1 LTRTKVA
8 RQELEHLQK
17 CLNDLDYYSRKHLF
31 VVTKTGSFVKLK
43 FRRAQQI
50 VHRKLAE
57 QRKAKGYVRAIILKA
72 RQEGITTGTAARYFR
87 EANFIPYRK
96 IGIVAH
102 KSKASENIFETYD
115 RFHKNLDEDI
125 RPARVSTTK
134 GNYLELENGSI
145 ITVETAGDPDAF
157 RSATLHRLHCCV
169 PGDTRVLLADGF
181 AVPISEVP
189 EGARVLTHT
198 GQEATVMAVS
208 AKPAEVVT
216 GQGEMVDVTPW
227 LGETVRFT
235 PDHKVWTQR
244 GWVEA
249 QDLVASDEL
258 SMPRRKVT
266 DERLEFR
273 LPEQS
278 ARPQG
283 GGTRSKGAGET
294 FPLTHET
301 GFALG
306 YYLAEGS
313 IFYAK
318 NGNPAGVVFTRHRS
332 EVPYGQRA
340 FKALAPFVRSRRVDD
355 HSESLRTNEVL
366 YGSALAT
373 FVEHQFGTK
382 ERKRVPEW
390 VFQAGEGFAYGLVLG
405 YLSGDGSKGEG
416 KSGKYETPIVS
427 ATTIS
432 SSVAT
437 RMRDLVAAFGIGWGS
452 LKRRDAGNYY
462 GRNCK
467 ESWTVRWTGDAART
481 LRKDLGLPVSDL
493 PSRGWI
499 SKSRID
505 DTHVWFKIRKLGRSR
520 AEQVWD
526 LAVDHPDHS
535 FRTAYFAISNS
546 EMAMWPNAEEVWT
559 SLEETV
565 PHDGGEIII
574 ESTARGMGNLFH
586 QMWEQAV
593 AGESAFMPIFL
604 PWWVHEEYRIK
615 LSKQEREEILATQ
628 DPYERK
634 CLDEGFFYDTAW
646 GGDGKVHKLTPEQLA
661 WRRFK
666 IRSKKGN
673 ERAFRQENPATPEE
687 AFLSTG
693 DCFFDLDALAILD
706 TKVKPP
712 LYRGFFAEIGPT
724 FHIQRDERGWL
735 RVWEEPNKDRVYAI
749 GADTAYGAQERIGFS
764 EEEDEAKSRTD
775 YSVAWVYDVAARR
788 LVAQL
793 HGKIAPE
800 SFARQINWLSYHYGT
815 KTDSGDGGFTFPA
828 KVGIERN
835 HESGVTVIKKLQ
847 TEHRHPNLYF
857 SRLVA
862 VKSQGRQ
869 TSVCGWHTTKRTR
882 GPMLDELSE
891 SVAAWKFD
899 DADELAHKRVY
910 IPDANTL
917 REMRTFI
924 LHRSD
929 RTDAIK
935 AAAAEGAHDDRV
947 LALGVTL
954 QVAQTVTKPS
964 PMRVQE
970 PEVYDTPTG
979 VIGYE
984 YRDESYEI
992 ADNDEWLWG
1001 R

>member
-1 LTRTKVA
+1 LTTKVKVPK
-8 RQELEHLQK
+8 QEADHLRK
-17 CLNDLDYYSRKHLF
+17 CLNDLEYYARKHLLI
-31 VVTKTGSFVKLK
+31 VPKKGTPQKLK
-43 FRRAQQI
+43 FNRAQRI
-50 VHRKLAE
+50 VARKIAE
-57 QRKAKGYVRAIILKA
+57 QKREKGYVRVIILKA
-72 RQEGITTGTAARYFR
+72 RQEGLSTYTAARFFR
-87 EANFIPYRK
+87 EANLIPYRK
-96 IGIVAH
+96 VLIVAH
-102 KSKASENIFETYD
+102 KKLASENLFEMYD
-115 RFHKNLDEDI
+115 RFYKNLDPSI
-125 RPARVSTTK
+125 KPGRISTTK
-134 GNYLELENGSI
+134 GNYLELDNGSI
-145 ITVETAGDPDAF
+145 LMVETAGDPDAG
-157 RSATLHRLHCCV
+157 SSQTVHRLH
-169 PGDTRVLLADGF
+169 L
-181 AVPISEVP
+181 
-189 EGARVLTHT
+189 
-198 GQEATVMAVS
+198 
-208 AKPAEVVT
+208 
-216 GQGEMVDVTPW
+216 
-227 LGETVRFT
+227 
-235 PDHKVWTQR
+235 
-244 GWVEA
+244 
-249 QDLVASDEL
+249 
-258 SMPRRKVT
+258 
-266 DERLEFR
+266 
-273 LPEQS
+273 
-278 ARPQG
+278 
-283 GGTRSKGAGET
+283 
-294 FPLTHET
+294 
-301 GFALG
+301 
-306 YYLAEGS
+306 
-313 IFYAK
+313 
-318 NGNPAGVVFTRHRS
+318 
-332 EVPYGQRA
+332 
-340 FKALAPFVRSRRVDD
+340 
-355 HSESLRTNEVL
+355 
-366 YGSALAT
+366 
-373 FVEHQFGTK
+373 
-382 ERKRVPEW
+382 
-390 VFQAGEGFAYGLVLG
+390 
-405 YLSGDGSKGEG
+405 
-416 KSGKYETPIVS
+416 
-427 ATTIS
+427 
-432 SSVAT
+432 
-437 RMRDLVAAFGIGWGS
+437 
-452 LKRRDAGNYY
+452 
-462 GRNCK
+462 
-467 ESWTVRWTGDAART
+467 
-481 LRKDLGLPVSDL
+481 
-493 PSRGWI
+493 
-499 SKSRID
+499 
-505 DTHVWFKIRKLGRSR
+505 
-520 AEQVWD
+520 
-526 LAVDHPDHS
+526 
-535 FRTAYFAISNS
+535 S
-546 EMAMWPNAEEVWT
+546 EMAKWPNAEEALT
-559 SLEETV
+559 ALEETV
-565 PHDGGEIII
+565 PFDGGEIII
-574 ESTARGMGNLFH
+574 ESTAKGMGNVFH
-586 QMWEQAV
+586 QIWEQAS

-604 PWWVHEEYRIK
+604 PWWIHEEYRIK
-615 LSKQEREEILATQ
+615 LSKPERDEILATQ

>member
-8 RQELEHLQK
+8 RQELDHLQK
-17 CLNDLDYYSRKHLF
+17 CLNDLDYYSRKHLY

-50 VHRKLAE
+50 VHRKLAQ
-57 QRKAKGYVRAIILKA
+57 QRKEKGYVRAIVLKA
-72 RQEGITTGTAARYFR
+72 RQEGITTGTAARFFR

-157 RSATLHRLHCCV
+157 RSATLHRLHC
-169 PGDTRVLLADGF
+169 
-181 AVPISEVP
+181 
-189 EGARVLTHT
+189 
-198 GQEATVMAVS
+198 
-208 AKPAEVVT
+208 
-216 GQGEMVDVTPW
+216 
-227 LGETVRFT
+227 
-235 PDHKVWTQR
+235 
-244 GWVEA
+244 
-249 QDLVASDEL
+249 
-258 SMPRRKVT
+258 
-266 DERLEFR
+266 
-273 LPEQS
+273 
-278 ARPQG
+278 
-283 GGTRSKGAGET
+283 
-294 FPLTHET
+294 
-301 GFALG
+301 
-306 YYLAEGS
+306 
-313 IFYAK
+313 
-318 NGNPAGVVFTRHRS
+318 
-332 EVPYGQRA
+332 
-340 FKALAPFVRSRRVDD
+340 
-355 HSESLRTNEVL
+355 
-366 YGSALAT
+366 
-373 FVEHQFGTK
+373 
-382 ERKRVPEW
+382 
-390 VFQAGEGFAYGLVLG
+390 
-405 YLSGDGSKGEG
+405 
-416 KSGKYETPIVS
+416 
-427 ATTIS
+427 
-432 SSVAT
+432 
-437 RMRDLVAAFGIGWGS
+437 
-452 LKRRDAGNYY
+452 
-462 GRNCK
+462 
-467 ESWTVRWTGDAART
+467 
-481 LRKDLGLPVSDL
+481 
-493 PSRGWI
+493 
-499 SKSRID
+499 
-505 DTHVWFKIRKLGRSR
+505 
-520 AEQVWD
+520 
-526 LAVDHPDHS
+526 
-535 FRTAYFAISNS
+535 S

-604 PWWVHEEYRIK
+604 PWWIHEEYRIK
-615 LSKQEREEILATQ
+615 LSKQERQEILSTQ

-634 CLDEGFFYDTAW
+634 CLDEGFFYDPAW

-693 DCFFDLDALAILD
+693 DCYFDLDALAILETQ
-706 TKVKPP
+706 TKAP

-735 RVWEEPNKDRVYAI
+735 RIWEEPNPNRVYAI
-749 GADTAYGAQERIGFS
+749 GADTAYGAQERVGFS
-764 EEEDEAKSRTD
+764 EDEDEARSRTD
-775 YSVAWVYDVAARR
+775 YSVAWVYDVEARR

-800 SFARQINWLSYHYGT
+800 SFARQVNWLSYHYGT

-828 KVGIERN
+828 KVGVERN

-847 TEHRHPNLYF
+847 VEHRHPNLYF

-862 VKSQGRQ
+862 VKSHGRQ

-882 GPMLDELSE
+882 GPMLDELGE

-899 DADELAHKRVY
+899 DEELASKRIH

-924 LHRSD
+924 LHRSE
-929 RTDAIK
+929 RTDAIR

-964 PMRVQE
+964 PMRVPE
-970 PEVYDTPTG
+970 PEVFDTPTG
-979 VIGYE
+979 VTGYE
-984 YRDESYEI
+984 YHDESYEV